1 LFVFIRAFTGES
13 RIALLAIVKLKQ
25 PMNTS
30 EDRLHAA
37 INRILRTW
45 SLIKMVPEHRLSA
58 LRPSLM
64 ERLSEQRHMTEDELV
79 VVGLKYLHQ
88 EGRGMP

>member
-1 LFVFIRAFTGES
+1 M
-13 RIALLAIVKLKQ
+13 
-25 PMNTS
+25 P

-58 LRPSLM
+58 LRILLL
-64 ERLSEQRHMTEDELV
+64 ERLSEQRHMTENELV
-79 VVGLKYLHQ
+79 VLGLKYLHQ
-88 EGRGMP
+88 DGPNVPWNMAPPDGKIE